1 MGKNAQKRIQAK
13 NRGWDDLNK
22 TAREIRVSL
31 PKPFLAIHETL
42 SNKAIKDNLDPTK
55 VKKIV
60 VLLKTLQEDTGFFIE
75 TSDKISSLHKN
86 KSGGWKTDNDLMQI
100 LECSEQHRKLQA
112 QAEAIIT
119 PTFQALA
126 QECLVAETAV
136 SELVLMAEKEKA
148 NETSEVKVEPQT
160 TQSEEAA

>member
-22 TAREIRVSL
+22 TARAIRISL

-42 SNKAIKDNLDPTK
+42 SNTAIKDNLDPVK

-60 VLLKTLQEDTGFFIE
+60 VLLRTLQEDTGFFIE
-75 TSDKISSLHKN
+75 TSDKISSLHKD
-86 KSGGWKTDNDLMQI
+86 KSGGWKTDKDLMEI
-100 LECSEQHRKLQA
+100 LERSEQHRQLQT

-119 PTFQALA
+119 PTYQALV
-126 QECLVAETAV
+126 QECLVAETTI
-136 SELVLMAEKEKA
+136 SELALALEKEKA
-148 NETSEVKVEPQT
+148 NASEEGKAEPQPT
-160 TQSEEAA
+160 ETA